1 MQSYQSEKSKGM
13 IRELFRYGVSNA
25 NIAQFLNDC
34 GYSHPSGEKITEDNI
49 RGLCRKMG
57 LKRPPGW
64 NLPNRRPEGG
74 AGYVTLPWLLLFVS
88 TPILAA
94 LAWWLLSGAA
104 L

>member
-49 RGLCRKMG
+49 RG
-57 LKRPPGW
+57 
-64 NLPNRRPEGG
+64 
-74 AGYVTLPWLLLFVS
+74 
-88 TPILAA
+88 I
-94 LAWWLLSGAA
+94 
-104 L
+104 